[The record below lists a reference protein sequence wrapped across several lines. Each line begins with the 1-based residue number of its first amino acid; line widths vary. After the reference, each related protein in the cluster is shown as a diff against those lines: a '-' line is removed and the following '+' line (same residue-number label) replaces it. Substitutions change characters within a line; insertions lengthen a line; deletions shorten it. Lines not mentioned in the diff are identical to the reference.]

1 MKKKVWVYKDAD
13 ERKAQKLA
21 EDARISGM
29 LAKVFVSRGIDD
41 PDEVR
46 RFLNPELSGL
56 HDPFLMDGMDTAVDR
71 ILQAVENCEE
81 ILVYGDYDVDGVSG
95 TSILFSFLTS
105 IGAKVQYFLPD
116 RMEDGYGLTM
126 TAIEKVKMLNASLVV
141 TVDCGITSVDEIDHL
156 QKAGL
161 QVIVTDHHECKELLP
176 DAYAVLNP
184 HKPGCG
190 YPFKELCGASV
201 ALKLIHGLCIR
212 LGRSDE
218 FMKYLDLAALATIA
232 DVVPL
237 QGENRI
243 IASFGLKAM
252 ETTQNL
258 GLRALI
264 NIAGMSGK
272 PITSYGAAF
281 GLAPRVNAAGRLG
294 DSRRGVRLFTAN
306 DQVLAEAMAKELDTE
321 NRNRQETEAGI
332 LEEAFAYVE
341 ENLDPVSQKV
351 LVVVG
356 EGWHHG
362 VIGIVASKV
371 LERYYRPC
379 IVISVEDGVGKGS
392 GRSVKG
398 FNLFS
403 ALCLCEELLDRF
415 GGHEMAAGLT
425 MQADKVEELRTRIND
440 HADSVLTE
448 DDLVPHV
455 RVDAILEQGE
465 ITLDDVRELAGMAP
479 FGEANPNPRFAYMAL
494 GVMDIKTMSGGKH
507 LKLKLADGGFN
518 VEAVGFGMGEFA
530 QELKKG
536 DVIDVAFAPD
546 INAWNGNERLQL
558 ILNDIRPCVY
568 AEFDKNIVF
577 ADVNDYNSYINL
589 KGLCRLLEDCH
600 MTVSELVP
608 GRAELE
614 ATYKY
619 LRMCARTWKEQP
631 MPNDLFGL
639 SANISEKYGVRVN
652 FLRLK
657 RALEIFD
664 EIGLIEI
671 KSVDWKTADIKVL
684 DCTQKVDLESSRCYQ
699 MLQEL
704 KEGIS

>member
-1 MKKKVWVYKDAD
+1 
-13 ERKAQKLA
+13 
-21 EDARISGM
+21 
-29 LAKVFVSRGIDD
+29 
-41 PDEVR
+41 
-46 RFLNPELSGL
+46 
-56 HDPFLMDGMDTAVDR
+56 
-71 ILQAVENCEE
+71 
-81 ILVYGDYDVDGVSG
+81 
-95 TSILFSFLTS
+95 
-105 IGAKVQYFLPD
+105 
-116 RMEDGYGLTM
+116 MED
-126 TAIEKVKMLNASLVV
+126 
-141 TVDCGITSVDEIDHL
+141 
-156 QKAGL
+156 
-161 QVIVTDHHECKELLP
+161 
-176 DAYAVLNP
+176 
-184 HKPGCG
+184 
-190 YPFKELCGASV
+190 
-201 ALKLIHGLCIR
+201 
-212 LGRSDE
+212 
-218 FMKYLDLAALATIA
+218 
-232 DVVPL
+232 
-237 QGENRI
+237 
-243 IASFGLKAM
+243 
-252 ETTQNL
+252 
-258 GLRALI
+258 
-264 NIAGMSGK
+264 
-272 PITSYGAAF
+272 
-281 GLAPRVNAAGRLG
+281 
-294 DSRRGVRLFTAN
+294 
-306 DQVLAEAMAKELDTE
+306 
-321 NRNRQETEAGI
+321 
-332 LEEAFAYVE
+332 
-341 ENLDPVSQKV
+341 NLDPVSQKV

-507 LKLKLADGGFN
+507 LKLKLADGRFN
-518 VEAVGFGMGEFA
+518 VEAVGFGMGEVA
-530 QELKKG
+530 EELKNG
-536 DVIDVAFAPD
+536 DVIDVAFTPD
-546 INAWNGNERLQL
+546 INAWNGSERLQL

-577 ADVNDYNSYINL
+577 TDANDYNSYINL

-704 KEGIS
+704 TEGIS